1 MQARHMCELKKTAAL
16 HSRWGGR
23 LKNEKKPVKKPA
35 RRLAIG
41 RLMGGRGTNRLIQ
54 YISAVRI

>member
-1 MQARHMCELKKTAAL
+1 MCELKKTAAL